1 MKALNLRRRTSQSD
15 LATTQM
21 LTFPFIIPGSD
32 QKVLN
37 LVLKQKTM
45 SRIIINTPNAPA
57 PVGAYNQ
64 AIVHN
69 GVLYASGQI
78 ALDPAT
84 GELLTS
90 DIEAETRRVMDNLG
104 AVLEA
109 GGSSFANVIRC
120 SVFIS
125 DMENFGR
132 INTVYASYFDEAT
145 APARALVEVA
155 NLPKYVNVEISCI
168 AAVG

>member
-1 MKALNLRRRTSQSD
+1 
-15 LATTQM
+15 
-21 LTFPFIIPGSD
+21 
-32 QKVLN
+32 
-37 LVLKQKTM
+37 M